1 MLTVGNGAYVYEP
14 VENWAKLP
22 PGWSFKEIG
31 GVGVDKNDNV
41 YVFNRGA
48 HPMSSSIATVTSC
61 VHSVKGYSRARTAC
75 SWRQTTLSG
84 SPMTATIQSG
94 SARSRERCC

>member
-1 MLTVGNGAYVYEP
+1 MAIVGDGAYAYAP

-41 YVFNRGA
+41 YVFNRGE
-48 HPMSSSIATVTSC
+48 HPMLVFDREGHFLRSF
-61 VHSVKGYSRARTAC
+61 GEGLFPPRAR
-75 SWRQTTLSG
+75 RVHG
-84 SPMTATIQSG
+84 
-94 SARSRERCC
+94 ARRYDLADR

>member
-1 MLTVGNGAYVYEP
+1 VTSFTIANEPRLDMAIVGDGAYAYAP

-41 YVFNRGA
+41 YVFNRGE
-48 HPMSSSIATVTSC
+48 HPMLVFDREGHFLRSF
-61 VHSVKGYSRARTAC
+61 GEGLFPPRAR
-75 SWRQTTLSG
+75 RVHG
-84 SPMTATIQSG
+84 
-94 SARSRERCC
+94 ARRYDLADR

>member
-1 MLTVGNGAYVYEP
+1 MTILGNGAYAYEP

-48 HPMSSSIATVTSC
+48 HPMIVFDRDGNFLRSFGEGS
-61 VHSVKGYSRARTAC
+61 SRAPTAC
-75 SWRQTTLSG
+75 SWRQMTPFG
-84 SPMTATIQSG
+84 SPTMATIPSA
-94 SARSRERCC
+94 SARPRAKCC